1 MRYLFLECFSIF
13 QVCHKM
19 RNTLSPWLG
28 QLIQLDMTCID
39 LMLNLS
45 VSALVF
51 QLLYWE
57 VLTGAS
63 WMSCSNGAVI

>member
-1 MRYLFLECFSIF
+1 
-13 QVCHKM
+13 M